1 MAENNEN
8 EVIVVPAEEADPVET
23 PIEGEEIVDEAPEAQ
38 TQAQPQA
45 QTQAQPE
52 AQKESWLKKWMK
64 FAAYAVVV
72 GIIFCLILIAA
83 GYFFERLSERVVN
96 PPAVV
101 ETEVVEKPVANPVVD
116 SVTKL
121 TEEEVKAID
130 TKKAEAE
137 IKVPEVKPATD
148 EKVSDPAEV
157 VEKPEITNSDFD
169 PYDFVPEGYE
179 PQFIDRFSRVWH
191 HYRIEVNEA
200 GEHDQ
205 AALVVTKDLDN
216 LLISRVVPDDH
227 LIDAWCL
234 APDSD
239 EKINIL
245 DDLAMVEVPKGG
257 TGDSTLDE
265 WLASNE
271 VNVEDGELLVQ
282 NSKVIYVKGPVQAGF
297 ACYFHIEDDE
307 ALGVNVGL
315 DILTGGQMPATRVVE
330 ISPQ

>member
-101 ETEVVEKPVANPVVD
+101 ET
-116 SVTKL
+116 
-121 TEEEVKAID
+121 
-130 TKKAEAE
+130 
-137 IKVPEVKPATD
+137 
-148 EKVSDPAEV
+148 EV